1 MPNQVYLI
9 DDDEAVRDSLVWA
22 LEGEGLKVTSYG
34 TAEAFLEVARRET
47 FGCVV
52 SDIRMER
59 LSGVDLQHRLRELG
73 LDMPV
78 ILITGHASLVVA
90 VAALREGAFDFVEKP
105 VDVKYLVQRIREG
118 LSREEQRLTAWR
130 RQAESA
136 ERVASLSPRERDVFH
151 AVARGRLNKQ
161 IAGDLGISM
170 KTVEIHRARVME
182 KLHLRSVAELIR
194 LHLAHEAKAE

>member
-22 LEGEGLKVTSYG
+22 LEGEGLKVAPYSSAG
-34 TAEAFLEVARRET
+34 AFLEAAKRET

-59 LSGVDLQHRLRELG
+59 LSGVDLQRRLRELG
-73 LDMPV
+73 IDMPV

-90 VAALREGAFDFVEKP
+90 IAALREGAFDFVEKP
-105 VDVKYLVQRIREG
+105 VDVKYLAQRIHEG
-118 LSREEQRLTAWR
+118 LSREDLRRTAWQR
-130 RQAESA
+130 RAEAA
-136 ERVASLSPRERDVFH
+136 ERIASLSPRERDVFH
-151 AVARGRLNKQ
+151 AVAKGRLNKQ
-161 IAGDLGISM
+161 IAGDLGISA

-182 KLHLRSVAELIR
+182 KLYVRSVAELIR
-194 LHLAHEAKAE
+194 LHLAHESRAE

>member
-22 LEGEGLKVTSYG
+22 LEGEGLKVDSYG
-34 TAEAFLEVARRET
+34 SAEAFLEAARRET

-59 LSGVDLQHRLRELG
+59 LSGVDLQHRLKELG

-105 VDVKYLVQRIREG
+105 VDVKYLVQRIHEA
-118 LSREEQRLTAWR
+118 LSREELRLTAWR
-130 RQAESA
+130 RHTESA
-136 ERVASLSPRERDVFH
+136 GRVASLSPRERDVFH
-151 AVARGRLNKQ
+151 AVAAGRLNKQ
-161 IAGDLGISM
+161 IANDLGISA

-182 KLHLRSVAELIR
+182 KLHVRSVAELIR
-194 LHLAHEAKAE
+194 LHLAMEAKAR

>member
-1 MPNQVYLI
+1 MSNQVYLI
-9 DDDEAVRDSLVWA
+9 DDDAAVRDSLVWA
-22 LEGEGLKVTSYG
+22 LEGEGLKVDAYDS
-34 TAEAFLEVARRET
+34 AETFLAAARRET

-59 LSGVDLQHRLRELG
+59 LSGVDLQRRLKEQG
-73 LDMPV
+73 FEMPV

-118 LSREEQRLTAWR
+118 LSREEQRQTAWR
-130 RQAESA
+130 RHAASA
-136 ERVASLSPRERDVFH
+136 GRVASLSRRERDVFH

-161 IAGDLGISM
+161 IASDLGISG
-170 KTVEIHRARVME
+170 KTVEVHRARVME
-182 KLHLRSVAELIR
+182 KLQVRSVAELIR
-194 LHLAHEAKAE
+194 LHLALEAEAE